1 MAYLIL
7 RAAQADTAMLVEVV
21 FRARNL
27 TLLVNTLLLTFSVL
41 LLTTLIAVP
50 LAWLVVRSDLRH
62 KKLLSVIS
70 VLPLAIP
77 GYVMAYALIGISG
90 YYGFANHFFGIRL
103 PRPEGLTGAALA
115 LSLYTFPYLFLNLRS
130 ALLGLDPAL
139 EESARSLGHSRWEA
153 FWRVILPH
161 LAPALLSGWLIIGL
175 YVLGDFGA
183 VALMRYEVF
192 SYAIF
197 NQYAGAFDR
206 IYAAWLSLMLLAV
219 TLTFVL
225 TEAALTRRRRHARVG
240 TGVRRRAM
248 PVPLG
253 RWRPA
258 AWLFLGLVFAA
269 SLGLPTLVLTH
280 WMTFAASGV
289 DVTAMLGELLRAF
302 GRTTSVAL
310 PSALLAATLAL
321 PVVYLVVRFPSR
333 FSTVI
338 ERLIYLGYA
347 IPPLTFAL
355 ALVFFA
361 LRSAPFLYQSLAML
375 IFACATT
382 FLALTVGPLR
392 MALLQIGPRPEEVAR
407 SLGET
412 PLRAFTRTVLPL
424 LRSPIIAGALL
435 VFIMVVKELPIT
447 FLLAPAGYTTLAMT
461 VFSRTSEGMMAEA
474 APYATSIVLFAS
486 LFVGLILR
494 YEGQK

>member
-1 MAYLIL
+1 MLVPMVYLVL
-7 RAAQADTAMLVEVV
+7 RAAEADVETLTGIV
-21 FRARNL
+21 FRTRNL
-27 TLLVNTLLLTFSVL
+27 ALLINTLLLTVCVL
-41 LLTTLIAVP
+41 ALVTLIALP

-62 KKLLSVIS
+62 RKLLSIVS
-70 VLPLAIP
+70 VLPLAVP
-77 GYVMAYALIGISG
+77 GYVMAYALIGMSG

-103 PRPEGLTGAALA
+103 PRPEGLIGAALA

-139 EESARSLGHSRWEA
+139 EETARSLGYSRWAA
-153 FWRVILPH
+153 FRRVILPH
-161 LAPALLSGWLIIGL
+161 LVPALLSGWLIIGL
-175 YVLGDFGA
+175 YVLGDFGV

-197 NQYAGAFDR
+197 TQYAGAFDR

-219 TLTFVL
+219 TLAFVL
-225 TEAALTRRRRHARVG
+225 TEAALTRGRRHTRTG
-240 TGVRRRAM
+240 TGVRRRSV

-253 RWRPA
+253 RWRAA
-258 AWLFLGLVFAA
+258 AWLFMGLVFAV
-269 SLGLPTLVLTH
+269 SLGLPALVLTH
-280 WMTFAASGV
+280 WMMLAASSF
-289 DVTAMLGELLRAF
+289 DVMELLRAF
-302 GRTTSVAL
+302 WRTTAVAV
-310 PSALLAATLAL
+310 PSALVAALLAV

-355 ALVFFA
+355 AMVFFA
-361 LRSAPFLYQSLAML
+361 LRSAPFLYQSLALL
-375 IFACATT
+375 IFACSMT

-392 MALLQIGPRPEEVAR
+392 TALLQIGPRPEEVAR
-407 SLGET
+407 SLGDP
-412 PLRAFTRTVLPL
+412 PLRAFARAVLPL
-424 LRSPIIAGALL
+424 LRSPIVAGALL

-461 VFSRTSEGMMAEA
+461 VFSRTSEGMMAQA
-474 APYATSIVLFAS
+474 APYAASLVLFAS

-494 YEGQK
+494 YESQT